1 MVPPNIQL
9 NSAVIKLEQNK
20 LLVLTCIV
28 NEFKTVIS
36 PGNVLQLQNWKRMVS
51 WKFDQSFFSFYEQ
64 DPQTFL
70 KLNCVICLVTYHF
83 PLIKIKYDAASSL
96 SYKSEL
102 TQDTVSIVCGCQ
114 QIHCSF
120 QLLWM

>member
-36 PGNVLQLQNWKRMVS
+36 PGNVLQLQN
-51 WKFDQSFFSFYEQ
+51 
-64 DPQTFL
+64 
-70 KLNCVICLVTYHF
+70 
-83 PLIKIKYDAASSL
+83 
-96 SYKSEL
+96 
-102 TQDTVSIVCGCQ
+102 
-114 QIHCSF
+114 
-120 QLLWM
+120 